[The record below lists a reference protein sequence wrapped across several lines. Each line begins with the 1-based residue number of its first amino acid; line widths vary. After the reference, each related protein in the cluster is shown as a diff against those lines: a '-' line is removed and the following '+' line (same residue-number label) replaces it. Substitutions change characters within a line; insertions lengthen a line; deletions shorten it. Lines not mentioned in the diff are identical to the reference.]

1 MKKPFY
7 LLFTP
12 CNIVDVDP
20 IDHGNI
26 LQPEN
31 QHDHIAS
38 TPMRIKLLEVI
49 PLAIGIGFVVL
60 TFILSYTLK

>member
-12 CNIVDVDP
+12 CNPIDVEP

-26 LQPEN
+26 LQPEY
-31 QHDHIAS
+31 QSDRSA
-38 TPMRIKLLEVI
+38 TLEKRNKI
-49 PLAIGIGFVVL
+49 FGAIGCAIGIGFAILCFV
-60 TFILSYTLK
+60 LSY